1 MLENSGSLAIFLNAR
16 YVISDRFKKT
26 DRFTIK
32 KLSFSMTI
40 IFYFRI
46 SSKRVVPFH
55 FFRLFKE
62 KIITKGTRLSFG
74 RFKKRLC

>member
-1 MLENSGSLAIFLNAR
+1 
-16 YVISDRFKKT
+16 
-26 DRFTIK
+26 
-32 KLSFSMTI
+32 MTI